1 MHTFYY
7 MANNHTHQVEESKD
21 FTKNWVSSSRTIF
34 YVSLAAIVA
43 FLVGASIRLSGETY
57 KGKPDVEVQE
67 SSLYT
72 PNYK

>member
-1 MHTFYY
+1 
-7 MANNHTHQVEESKD
+7 MANQNLQMVENSKD
-21 FTKNWVSSSRTIF
+21 IKKSWVNTSRFVF
-34 YVSLAAIVA
+34 YISVTAIIA

-72 PNYK
+72 PKYK